1 MSATSLPIWQLNPI
15 VDLHW
20 RVWDT
25 DCVAFEGVSGHTA
38 VIEPFDAAVMSFF
51 DGGAQSLG
59 QLVEAVAADLG
70 VAADEA
76 VTEHVQGVVEQ
87 FLARG
92 WLQAIDSA
100 G

>member
-1 MSATSLPIWQLNPI
+1 MTSPPAWRLNPL

-25 DCVAFEGVSGHTA
+25 DCVAFEAVSGTTA
-38 VIEPFDAAVMSFF
+38 VIEPFDAAVMSLF
-51 DGGAQSLG
+51 DSGAQSLDA
-59 QLVEAVAADLG
+59 LVQAVATEMDLP
-70 VAADEA
+70 ADEPA
-76 VTEHVQGVVEQ
+76 TEHVQGVVEQ

-92 WLQAIDSA
+92 WLKAIDFA